1 VLAIFLALSASVV
14 WGAADFLGGLQAR
27 QRALLTVLL
36 WMQGSAT
43 VAALLYVLA
52 SGEALPGGPGLWWAL
67 MVGVSGCVAVTAF
80 YRALAIGTMSIVAPL
95 AALGAIGPV
104 MVGLLADGERPGALQ
119 AAGIALAGAGVVLS
133 AREPAGGERARN
145 ARLAVGLALIAA
157 VGMGASLTSIE
168 RGSAAIGVPWTLL
181 IGRGV
186 SAAVFLA
193 LVLALRP
200 SMPSGPRDA
209 APLVVVGVLDVA
221 ANALFAFATTLG
233 LLSVVGV
240 LGSLFPAVTVILA
253 RVVLREKVTRAQE
266 AGVIAVLVGVVAVSA
281 G

>member
-1 VLAIFLALSASVV
+1 VLAIVLALSASVV

-27 QRALLTVLL
+27 RRALLTVML
-36 WMQGSAT
+36 WMQGSAA
-43 VAALLYVLA
+43 VAALVYVLA
-52 SGEALPGGPGLWWAL
+52 SGDGLPGGSGLWWAV
-67 MVGVSGCVAVTAF
+67 MVGVSGCVAVSAF

-104 MVGLLADGERPGALQ
+104 AVGLVADGERPSALQ
-119 AAGIALAGAGVVLS
+119 VAGIVLAGVGVVLS
-133 AREPAGGERARN
+133 ARESSGAERARN
-145 ARLAVGLALIAA
+145 ARLAIGLALIAA
-157 VGMGASLTSIE
+157 VGMGAGLTSIE
-168 RGSAAIGVPWTLL
+168 RASAAIGVPWTLL

-186 SAAVFLA
+186 AVAVFLA
-193 LVLALRP
+193 VALALRP

-209 APLVVVGVLDVA
+209 APLVLLGVLDVA
-221 ANALFAFATTLG
+221 ANALFGIATTIG

-253 RVVLREKVTRAQE
+253 RVVLRERVTRVQE
-266 AGVIAVLVGVVAVSA
+266 AGVVAVLVGVVAISA